1 MRAAIEPHGRPAV
14 SAAGSQNRSIIRDL
28 RVPPEARDGPDTG
41 KGRRISRLRRAA
53 CNISEHL
60 PPTRPPGN
68 LYTFAMLRK
77 FWLLFAQACT
87 LCLAALFV
95 VVTLRP
101 DLLPRGSG
109 RLESVIVTQEA
120 ATSVSGARVTSYA
133 DAAKKAMPAVVNL
146 YTSKEVRTRNPLAED
161 PLFRKYFPEFDRGTA
176 RRQTSLGSG
185 VIVSPEGYVI
195 TNHHVIEGADDIQ
208 LVLSDGRRVSAR
220 VRGTD
225 PESDLAVLKADADG
239 LPAMTFANSDN
250 VQVGDVVLAIG
261 NPFGLGNTVTLGIVS
276 ALGRNYLGV
285 NRFEDFIQT
294 DAAINP
300 GNSGGAL
307 VDAAG
312 NLVGINSTIY
322 SQSGGSL
329 GIAFSIPVSLA
340 RSVFEQIVKDGE
352 VTRGWLGIQPEP
364 VTAEVAK
371 ALALAKPEGV
381 VIRSMQPGGPA
392 ERAGMKDLDVVLEIA
407 GKTTRSVPQLLAR
420 IAELPPGSVAKVR
433 VARAGHDV
441 EVEVT
446 VGKRPP
452 PEKQ

>member
-1 MRAAIEPHGRPAV
+1 
-14 SAAGSQNRSIIRDL
+14 
-28 RVPPEARDGPDTG
+28 
-41 KGRRISRLRRAA
+41 
-53 CNISEHL
+53 
-60 PPTRPPGN
+60 
-68 LYTFAMLRK
+68 MLRK

-101 DLLPRGSG
+101 DLLPRAGG
-109 RLESVIVTQEA
+109 RFESVIVTQEA

-146 YTSKEVRTRNPLAED
+146 YTSKEVRARNPLAED
-161 PLFRKYFPEFDRGTA
+161 PLFRKYFPELDRGTA

-208 LVLSDGRRVSAR
+208 LVLADGRRVSAR

-340 RSVFEQIVKDGE
+340 RNVFEQIVKDGE
-352 VTRGWLGIQPEP
+352 VTRGWLGIEPTP
-364 VTAEVAK
+364 VTPEVAK

-381 VIRSMQPGGPA
+381 VIRGMEPGGPA
-392 ERAGMKDLDVVLEIA
+392 ERAGMKELDVVLEIA

-441 EVEVT
+441 EVDVT

-452 PEKQ
+452 PERQ